1 MGNEINDL
9 DKLEVHIIFANLSSP
24 FFAMCK
30 LGSPKLRMASA
41 IILGAYL
48 SLIYVLNIY
57 SLVKLKPQSLK

>member
-1 MGNEINDL
+1 MNDL

-24 FFAMCK
+24 FFSMCK

-48 SLIYVLNIY
+48 SFIYVLNVY
-57 SLVKLKPQSLK
+57 LLFKLKPQPLK